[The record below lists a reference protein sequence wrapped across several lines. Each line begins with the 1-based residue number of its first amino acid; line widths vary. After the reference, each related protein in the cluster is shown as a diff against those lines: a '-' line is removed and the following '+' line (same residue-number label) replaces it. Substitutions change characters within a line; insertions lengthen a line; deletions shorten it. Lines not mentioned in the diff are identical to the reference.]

1 MPMDDILLPKER
13 RDAVVFIGVDSVEN
27 VEFVKIYAISEE
39 VAKRTLEEFFNARG
53 LFPADYRLVSS
64 GIESVE
70 GKSAITTRTEASL
83 SSALARLGL
92 KLLSNG
98 VLHLEGVKTVYQL
111 TLVSESLYER
121 IVGRREEV
129 SRGLSEEISVE
140 DVLSLGVDILVENL
154 RGVELSGYLPPNAK
168 LLREPEISELLAVF
182 EDPDRDFPLVVETKN
197 ADKYS
202 FLDLPVTLRLPP
214 LTVEE
219 FAAELSERLGIYVD
233 PELFRDYPPEKLN
246 LGNVEAL
253 IKLVMALVEKKGLS
267 PEDALAVGVRLNSGS
282 LKNSSVF

>member
-13 RDAVVFIGVDSVEN
+13 RDAVVLIGVDSVEN
-27 VEFVKIYAISEE
+27 VEFVKIYAVSEE
-39 VAKRTLEEFFNARG
+39 VAKRTLEEFFNAKG

-64 GIESVE
+64 GVESVE
-70 GKSAITTRTEASL
+70 GKDAITTRTEASL
-83 SSALARLGL
+83 SSALARFGL
-92 KLLSNG
+92 RLLSNG
-98 VLHLEGVKTVYQL
+98 ILHLKGVEKVYQL

-121 IVGRREEV
+121 IIGGREEV
-129 SRGLSEEISVE
+129 SRKLSEDISVE
-140 DVLSLGVDILVENL
+140 DVLSLGVDVLVENL
-154 RGVELSGYLPPNAK
+154 RGVELSDYLPHNAK

-219 FAAELSERLGIYVD
+219 FAAELSERLGIHIG

-246 LGNVEAL
+246 LRNVEAL
-253 IKLVMALVEKKGLS
+253 VKLVRALVEKKGLS
-267 PEDALAVGVRLNSGS
+267 LEDALTVGIRLNSG
-282 LKNSSVF
+282 L